1 LSTATPAVLLV
12 WGKEDLVL
20 PFATTEKVMAVTPQA
35 KLLAVEQDGH
45 ASHYGKSA
53 VVSAAILSFL

>member
-1 LSTATPAVLLV
+1 VLLV